1 MKRKN
6 KTRLIIG
13 VVVVLGG
20 GGLLL
25 MHVSRTH
32 AAVAAVAPP
41 PVEADVATVLNR
53 KVTEWQSYSGRLQ
66 AVDHVEIHALV
77 PGTIEA
83 IYFRDGQQVKKGDPL
98 FLIDPRPYQASLD
111 QALADV
117 QSAKASE
124 KFAQDDFERAKKLIA
139 NNAMSRR
146 DYDEKA
152 DDLASAAA
160 KRKAAEA
167 AAERARVNLE
177 YTHITAPVSGRMSR
191 TEFTVGNIVSAG
203 TSSPALTS
211 LVSISPIYAEFD
223 VDEQTYLG
231 FIAHRE
237 GRDIEVRLGLAN
249 ETGYSRLGKL
259 FFVDNQ
265 LSAAS
270 GTIRVRAIFE
280 NLDGALV
287 PGLFARVQ
295 VQGGL
300 PHPAVLIDEKSI
312 STDQARKFVYVVD
325 AGNHAQYRAIVP
337 GAESAGL
344 RQVVSGLQP
353 GERIVV
359 SGFQRIH
366 PGDEIRPKDVPMAGE
381 SSTD

>member
-1 MKRKN
+1 MERKN
-6 KTRLIIG
+6 KARLVSG
-13 VVVVLGG
+13 LMVVLAA
-20 GGLLL
+20 GGLFAL
-25 MHVSRTH
+25 HSTRTR
-32 AAVAAVAPP
+32 AAGATAVPP
-41 PVEADVATVLNR
+41 LEVDVATVLSQQ
-53 KVTEWQSYSGRLQ
+53 VTDWQSYSGRLQ

-83 IYFRDGQQVKKGDPL
+83 VYFRDGQRVNKGDPL
-98 FLIDPRPYQASLD
+98 FLIDPRPYQASFD
-111 QALADV
+111 QARADID
-117 QSAKASE
+117 SDRASE
-124 KFAQDDFERAKKLIA
+124 KFAQDDFERAKKLLA
-139 NNAMSRR
+139 NNAIARR
-146 DYDEKA
+146 DYDAKA
-152 DDLASAAA
+152 DALASSAA
-160 KRKAAEA
+160 KLKASEA

-177 YTHITAPVSGRMSR
+177 YTRIVAPVSGRMSR
-191 TEFTVGNIVSAG
+191 AEFTIGNIVSAG

-211 LVSISPIYAEFD
+211 LVSISPIYAEFN

-231 FIAHRE
+231 FMAHRD
-237 GRDIEVRLGLAN
+237 GRDIAVRLGLAN

-270 GTIRVRAIFE
+270 GTIRVRAIFD

-295 VQGGL
+295 VEGGL
-300 PHPAVLIDEKSI
+300 PHKAVLIDEKSI

-325 AGNHAQYRAIVP
+325 ADNHAQYRAIVP

-344 RQVVSGLQP
+344 RQVTSGLKP

-366 PGDEIRPKDVPMAGE
+366 PGDAIQPKNVPMGGD
-381 SSTD
+381 SSAN